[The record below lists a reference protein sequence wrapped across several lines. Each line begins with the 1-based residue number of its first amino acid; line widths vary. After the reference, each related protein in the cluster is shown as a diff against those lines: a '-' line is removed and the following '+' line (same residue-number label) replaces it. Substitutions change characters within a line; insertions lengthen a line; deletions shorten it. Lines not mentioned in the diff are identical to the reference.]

1 MKSRKLLVV
10 PTKKTTANNEKSSET
25 AATKRAALQ
34 FLCEADQRTRDAARG
49 KQMLMF
55 REYLRHS
62 HCNDIDCPTCI
73 RVMGSGLRML
83 QWAQN
88 DAFGTGVFCPSDDV
102 WIQRMARAK
111 EWTKAMKVPSSHKD
125 FKGLPNWLQEEIMHY
140 IEARASASHAKPVQR
155 ADSLVKPQ
163 SSKKGLA

>member
-1 MKSRKLLVV
+1 MKPRTLLVL
-10 PTKKTTANNEKSSET
+10 PTKKTTANDEQSSET
-25 AATKRAALQ
+25 ATMKRAALA
-34 FLCEADQRTRDAARG
+34 FLCEADQPTRDAARG

-55 REYLRHS
+55 REYLGHA
-62 HCNDIDCPTCI
+62 DCDDVNCSTCI
-73 RVMGSGLRML
+73 CIMGSGLRML

-102 WIQRMARAK
+102 WVQRMTRAR
-111 EWTKAMKVPSSHKD
+111 EWTRAMKVPSSHKD
-125 FKGLPNWLQEEIMHY
+125 FKGLPNWLQEEIMQY
-140 IEARASASHAKPVQR
+140 IEERASASHAKPVQR